1 MERGSGKGPGHPTP
15 NSANRDIIT
24 EFWAS
29 RVEGGSVQRP
39 KIAGRKS
46 TYFCFH
52 LVQKRVVGRLVS
64 APWVSDS
71 LAGRNWALLPK
82 INVPSPAP
90 WLPAPAH

>member
-1 MERGSGKGPGHPTP
+1 MHGWGPSPLLYKQKHGQCVLLGRPRALEPVESTH
-15 NSANRDIIT
+15 
-24 EFWAS
+24 FCFC
-29 RVEGGSVQRP
+29 RV
-39 KIAGRKS
+39 RKS
-46 TYFCFH
+46 TA
-52 LVQKRVVGRLVS
+52 GRSVS

>member
-1 MERGSGKGPGHPTP
+1 MERAQATPPPTLQTETLSLSSGQAGL
-15 NSANRDIIT
+15 R
-24 EFWAS
+24 
-29 RVEGGSVQRP
+29 GGSVQRP
-39 KIAGRKS
+39 KTAGRKS